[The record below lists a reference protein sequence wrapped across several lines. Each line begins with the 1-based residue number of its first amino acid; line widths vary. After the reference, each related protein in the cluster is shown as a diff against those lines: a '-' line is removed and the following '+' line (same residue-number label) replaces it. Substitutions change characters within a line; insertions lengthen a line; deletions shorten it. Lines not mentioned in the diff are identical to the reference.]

1 MTPHDDSDY
10 EFEER
15 LAFLLDTEQIRYDDA
30 VKQARAEIL
39 ARPKKGD
46 QGDHDLILQR
56 PLHPR

>member
-39 ARPKKGD
+39 AREKGKE
-46 QGDHDLILQR
+46 
-56 PLHPR
+56 